1 MKTLKESILS
11 STKTGSTGII
21 KNWCDK
27 YIGEGRYTLTTDN
40 KVAGEKNFG
49 GLYIFPERIGD
60 ELIPEYIKFAEGISY
75 LFMPSHAI
83 NNLKK
88 DQLPKEVGSLSIK
101 MTDTHL
107 KSFEISV
114 KTSFS
119 ISKHNS
125 KHDKTLKSFDDIYI
139 NFLPEKDYIET
150 NIALNDSEFDVN
162 NLKKLHITTQKNNP
176 KLFLYGSQAAKKIN
190 KEYLKICRETKND
203 LGYLNRNKR
212 FSDYINNLLSNA
224 KDLKDIY
231 IKDNLFFYKDCFDTW
246 IKEKY

>member
-1 MKTLKESILS
+1 MKSLKESILS

-40 KVAGEKNFG
+40 KVAGEKNYG
-49 GLYIFPERIGD
+49 GVYIYPEKIGD

-75 LFMPSHAI
+75 LSMPSHAF
-83 NNLKK
+83 NSLKK
-88 DQLPKEVGSLSIK
+88 DQLPKEVGNLSIK

-119 ISKHNS
+119 ISNNS
-125 KHDKTLKSFDDIYI
+125 KYDKPIKSFDDIYI
-139 NFLPEKDYIET
+139 NFLPEKDYVET
-150 NIALNDSEFDVN
+150 KINLYDSEFDVN
-162 NLKKLHITTQKNNP
+162 NLKKLHITTQNNNP
-176 KLFLYGSQAAKKIN
+176 KLILNDSSKAAKQIN

-203 LGYLNRNKR
+203 LGYVNRNKR
-212 FSDYINNLLSNA
+212 FSDYMNNLLSNA
-224 KDLKDIY
+224 KDLKCVY
-231 IKDNLFFYKDCFDTW
+231 IKYNVFFYKDSFNTW

>member
-27 YIGEGRYTLTTDN
+27 YIGEDRYTLTTDN
-40 KVAGEKNFG
+40 KVGGEKNYG
-49 GLYIFPERIGD
+49 GMYIYPERIGN

-75 LFMPSHAI
+75 LYMPSHAF
-83 NNLKK
+83 NSLKK
-88 DQLPKEVGSLSIK
+88 DQLPKEVGNLSIK
-101 MTDTHL
+101 ITDTHL
-107 KSFEISV
+107 KSFKISV

-119 ISKHNS
+119 ISIF
-125 KHDKTLKSFDDIYI
+125 DKNLKSFDDIYI
-139 NFLPEKDYIET
+139 NFLPEKDYVET
-150 NIALNDSEFDVN
+150 QINLYGSEFDIN

-176 KLFLYGSQAAKKIN
+176 KLLLNDSKAAKQIN

-203 LGYLNRNKR
+203 LSYLNRNKR
-212 FSDYINNLLSNA
+212 FSEYINNLLSNA
-224 KDLKDIY
+224 KDLKYIY
-231 IKDNLFFYKDCFDTW
+231 IKDNIFFYKDYSGEW